1 MTQLKW
7 SRSHGDSDPV
17 ETLVIPRSG
26 DPPAVAAAA
35 AGPGASGEDATGGGA
50 GGQSLPLD
58 PVWVR
63 MIEAGDPM
71 DLADHMTAM
80 AENPSLRAAAL
91 LRALERS
98 RDLLEG
104 IDSNA
109 PLDLPVTIPVAD
121 LVSLTQLALAR
132 LR

>member
-1 MTQLKW
+1 
-7 SRSHGDSDPV
+7 
-17 ETLVIPRSG
+17 
-26 DPPAVAAAA
+26 
-35 AGPGASGEDATGGGA
+35 
-50 GGQSLPLD
+50 
-58 PVWVR
+58 
-63 MIEAGDPM
+63 M

-121 LVSLTQLALAR
+121 LVSLTQMALAR

>member
-1 MTQLKW
+1 MTQLRW

-26 DPPAVAAAA
+26 DPPEAGTPA
-35 AGPGASGEDATGGGA
+35 AGPGANGEAVVSGGA
-50 GGQSLPLD
+50 AAESLPLD
-58 PVWVR
+58 PVWIR

-71 DLADHMTAM
+71 DLADHIAAM

-104 IDSNA
+104 VDSNA
-109 PLDLPVTIPVAD
+109 PLDLPVTIPVGD
-121 LVSLTQLALAR
+121 LVVLTQLALAR